1 MPQSYD
7 PTPNA
12 ETRQRVRDQLLALRE
27 ASNGNVAWDTEDP
40 ADHNFLFVPG
50 RVLMTEDVES
60 VFLETL
66 DERPELPNR
75 EDAARED
82 RTNIT
87 TGLVSYSLP
96 AFSGSAVRDVRL
108 VVDAVAQRLGRRG
121 AVTPEHYVH
130 VAPNGSGNSCPATEP
145 AETGLT
151 APWPPKVSGD
161 GTGEGVK
168 VAVVDCG
175 FVDLQT
181 PAGAS
186 RVLEEYDGHGPFAA
200 AVIRTQAPDVVDPII
215 PIDWTTLNVTN
226 PNSLAGI
233 VAEGDLAGGLEQAL
247 RSEVVPD
254 IISMSAGCH
263 TYDHLPLVAFEQL
276 WSGTMADMDTV
287 LVAAAGNECTDNP
300 FYPAASWWA
309 TGVGSLDHF
318 ADRVSDYSNYGVSA
332 NVFLL
337 GRNHVNEF
345 PDGYYRCRWTPDVDD
360 VRLFKTGLARWSG
373 TSFATPL
380 LAGYLAAYI
389 SAERA
394 NGSTRTVRELH
405 DDFLASPT
413 VRWAWHAEWD
423 TYYRYI
429 SSQGYPTINP

>member
-7 PTPNA
+7 PYPDA
-12 ETRQRVRDQLLALRE
+12 EMRQRVRDQLEALRE

-40 ADHNFLFVPG
+40 ADHNYLFVPR
-50 RVLMTEDVES
+50 RVLMTEGDVEAA
-60 VFLETL
+60 FLDTL
-66 DERPELPNR
+66 DDRPGLPNR
-75 EDAARED
+75 DAVTRESD
-82 RTNIT
+82 RNVA
-87 TGLVSYSLP
+87 TGLVSYALP
-96 AFSGSAVRDVRL
+96 AFSGSDVRDVQL

-130 VAPNGSGNSCPATEP
+130 VAPNGSGHSCPATEP

-151 APWPPKVSGD
+151 DAWPPKVSGK

-175 FVDLQT
+175 FVDLQA
-181 PAGAS
+181 PPGPP
-186 RVLEEYDGHGPFAA
+186 RELEEYDGHGPFAEA
-200 AVIRTQAPDVVDPII
+200 IIRTQAPDVVDPII
-215 PIDWTTLNVTN
+215 RVDWTTINWTN
-226 PNSLAGI
+226 NNASAGI
-233 VAEGDLAGGLEQAL
+233 IAEGDLAGGLEQAL

-276 WSGTMADMDTV
+276 WATTMSGMDTV
-287 LVAAAGNECTDNP
+287 LVAAAGNECTSNP

-309 TGVGSLDHF
+309 TGVGSLDRF
-318 ADRVSDYSNYGVSA
+318 ADRVSDYSNYGDSA

-337 GRNHVNEF
+337 GRNHINAF
-345 PDGYYRCRWTPDVDD
+345 PEGHYRCRWTPDVGDE
-360 VRLFKTGLARWSG
+360 RYFGTGWARWSG

-389 SAERA
+389 SDARA
-394 NGSTRTVRELH
+394 NNSPLDNRQLR
-405 DDFLASPT
+405 DQFLASPT

-429 SSQGYPTINP
+429 SSQGY